1 MCICR
6 DSTFRIWAILFVH
19 CPNSV
24 MESRQ
29 NRVDCNIFQGQ
40 FHFFQSR
47 NQHFCRIF
55 LQKSTQNYHFT
66 TKFYKKN
73 DVEVNIFSRIFL
85 QKLTQNHHFTTKFYK
100 KVMWKWTFN
109 IYHAYAYFTKK
120 WHRNEH
126 WTYTTFMHILQKWC
140 RNEHWTYTMYT
151 YFTKKKF
158 KPFHMTFKS
167 SRHDFK

>member
-1 MCICR
+1 MLGKIFPLLIFSHHFRLTVVCICR

-66 TKFYKKN
+66 TKFYKKMMWKSTFFK
-73 DVEVNIFSRIFL
+73 NIF
-85 QKLTQNHHFTTKFYK
+85 TKI
-100 KVMWKWTFN
+100 N
-109 IYHAYAYFTKK
+109 TKSSFHNK
-120 WHRNEH
+120 
-126 WTYTTFMHILQKWC
+126 ILQKSDVEM
-140 RNEHWTYTMYT
+140 NI
-151 YFTKKKF
+151 
-158 KPFHMTFKS
+158 
-167 SRHDFK
+167 